1 MKKPL
6 DIFPD
11 FTAPDQFL
19 FTVNDDGGA
28 NFDGSG
34 LTTAVDIDL
43 GHGDY
48 GTRAEALSALHDYQD
63 ALWLSTED
71 HNAFDIADAKAGI
84 AEVKAYLDHIA

>member
-19 FTVNDDGGA
+19 FSVNDDDGA

-48 GTRAEALSALHDYQD
+48 GTREEALSALQDYQS
-63 ALWLSTED
+63 ALKLASED
-71 HNAFDIADAKAGI
+71 HNAIDAHDAMAGI
-84 AEVKAYLDHIA
+84 AEFKAYLDHIA